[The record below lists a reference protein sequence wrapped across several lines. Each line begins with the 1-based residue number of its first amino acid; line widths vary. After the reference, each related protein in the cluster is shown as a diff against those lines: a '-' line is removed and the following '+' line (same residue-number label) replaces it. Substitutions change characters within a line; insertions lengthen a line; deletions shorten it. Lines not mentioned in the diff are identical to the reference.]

1 MDIGILGAGRLGGT
15 LAQLL
20 VEAGHEV
27 AIANRSGSDSL
38 ADLSEAFEP
47 NLRAV
52 TPERAVRF
60 GEVVFL
66 ALPFRKRESLPAAD
80 FFDGKVVVDA
90 MNPYTEN
97 FHVID
102 LGDQTSSEVVA
113 AQLPDARVVKAFNT
127 IYWETLRDFGH
138 PELDESERIAI
149 FHAGDDTEAKAVV
162 ADVIR
167 DLGFGPVDT
176 GDLTSGGALLEP
188 GAALYNREIS
198 TAKARE
204 KTQELFARR

>member
-15 LAQLL
+15 VAQLF
-20 VEAGHEV
+20 VEVGHHV
-27 AIANRSGSDSL
+27 AIANTSGPDSL
-38 ADLSEAFEP
+38 EDLSETFGSNLDAVEP
-47 NLRAV
+47 EQAV
-52 TPERAVRF
+52 VF

-66 ALPFRKRESLPAAD
+66 ALPFRRRASLPDAD
-80 FFDGKVVVDA
+80 AFADKVVVDA

-102 LGDQTSSEVVA
+102 LGDRTSSEVVA
-113 AQLPDARVVKAFNT
+113 SQLPDARVVKAFNT

-138 PELDESERIAI
+138 PELDEPERFAI
-149 FHAGDDTEAKAVV
+149 FLAGDDAEAKAVV
-162 ADVIR
+162 AELIR
-167 DLGFGPVDT
+167 DIGFGPVDV
-176 GDLTSGGALLEP
+176 GSLASGGSLLEP

-198 TAKARE
+198 TAEARE